1 MVDPSLI
8 KELESPIELDRNI
21 VKKQGFKTVLGIAF
35 CTAIA
40 GAFIW
45 YINKDDMETAEKH
58 KDKLDV
64 EYVDEAGNIV
74 PKHMVES
81 NDGAYIP
88 DIEKTPYVERKV
100 KRKETDRDTRKETDR
115 DRDRRDREQRS
126 DSKRTRSDRKRGD
139 RNRSRRSDK

>member
-21 VKKQGFKTVLGIAF
+21 VKKQGFKTALGIAF

-88 DIEKTPYVERKV
+88 DIDKTPYVERKV

-115 DRDRRDREQRS
+115 DRERRDRERRS
-126 DSKRTRSDRKRGD
+126 DSKRTRSDRKRSD
-139 RNRSRRSDK
+139 RKRSRRSDK